1 MLKISP
7 TKVNIQFK
15 HIWKYN
21 IHVQL
26 LDEKQEY
33 TMVEQSLKWELESD
47 VKKLKTPG
55 IPIVTDTGERTNPI
69 FPEIRTISGAERLFQ
84 FTISQNRPDFKCTS
98 HVMLDH
104 GAASFKGMFPDV
116 YIGVTKLEL

>member
-1 MLKISP
+1 M
-7 TKVNIQFK
+7 NFQFK

-55 IPIVTDTGERTNPI
+55 IPIVTDTGEQTNQGGWGPT
-69 FPEIRTISGAERLFQ
+69 R
-84 FTISQNRPDFKCTS
+84 D
-98 HVMLDH
+98 
-104 GAASFKGMFPDV
+104 
-116 YIGVTKLEL
+116 

>member
-1 MLKISP
+1 M
-7 TKVNIQFK
+7 NFQFK

-21 IHVQL
+21 VHVQL

-55 IPIVTDTGERTNPI
+55 IPIVTDTGE
-69 FPEIRTISGAERLFQ
+69 
-84 FTISQNRPDFKCTS
+84 
-98 HVMLDH
+98 
-104 GAASFKGMFPDV
+104 
-116 YIGVTKLEL
+116 